1 MAESTKVTD
10 AAFARAL
17 AAARR
22 VLAAVPAGL
31 LTDLDGTLAPIVR
44 NPSTARLADGAADVL
59 AALVRN
65 LAVVAVVTGRAAGDA
80 RRMVAQPSVVVV
92 GNHGVEWLLPGA
104 DAPSIAPHLVD
115 APSALGRLLA
125 SLPVER
131 GVTVDDKRYS
141 ATVHYRRAADPAGAR
156 ERILTA
162 LRSTVRSAGERAI
175 ELHEGRMSV
184 ELRPAGAGDKGSAL
198 RELVER
204 FGLRGILV
212 LGDDVTD
219 LDMFRAAAELR
230 AGGELDAAI
239 IAVGGD
245 APSEVPA
252 GVLAAADEV
261 LAGPDE
267 VVRLLG
273 AALA

>member
-1 MAESTKVTD
+1 MH
-10 AAFARAL
+10 RC
-17 AAARR
+17 
-22 VLAAVPAGL
+22 
-31 LTDLDGTLAPIVR
+31 
-44 NPSTARLADGAADVL
+44 
-59 AALVRN
+59 
-65 LAVVAVVTGRAAGDA
+65 
-80 RRMVAQPSVVVV
+80 
-92 GNHGVEWLLPGA
+92 
-104 DAPSIAPHLVD
+104 IAPQLVG

-125 SLPVER
+125 SLPLER

-156 ERILTA
+156 ERILAA
-162 LRSTVRSAGERAI
+162 LRGAAPLTADTPI
-175 ELHEGRMSV
+175 ELSEGRMSV
-184 ELRPAGAGDKGSAL
+184 ELRAAGAGDKGTAL